1 MGKIN
6 YDDGTIRLDND
17 WYTVAELRDKIA
29 DMLASGNYKINKYSR
44 ALEELDGKMEGAE
57 SIYAVLTAKTLNDLD
72 ELISK
77 TSRSKGDI
85 IREALTT
92 YLRS

>member
-1 MGKIN
+1 MANIN